1 MVVFLA
7 TRRFTCARQRR
18 TRVFGQTTRTAF
30 LKPAPPSVITIAGG
44 ASLTIRAAHDSEHS
58 LRARCRAATCSCEH
72 AMGMTSFLVMCMP
85 STNRTSCGMRKWPEL
100 PEPLRPSLKGCLRAA
115 LLLERS
121 FAHKPLQKRFEAFG
135 CAVNA
140 MRHARAAFLT
150 SPSCGARRCGAIP
163 LHLPAT
169 STASRIIQAHLLSF
183 SNFFF

>member
-1 MVVFLA
+1 MRKAAPHACVRPDDSHCLFEA
-7 TRRFTCARQRR
+7 CSSICDNHCRRGELDHKGRPRFRAFASRQMPCSDMLMRTCDGDDEL
-18 TRVFGQTTRTAF
+18 FGDVYAVNEQDVKDF
-30 LKPAPPSVITIAGG
+30 
-44 ASLTIRAAHDSEHS
+44 
-58 LRARCRAATCSCEH
+58 
-72 AMGMTSFLVMCMP
+72 
-85 STNRTSCGMRKWPEL
+85 SCGMRKWPEL